1 MQRGSTPLLLIC
13 CASLIETSVF
23 KLCNCQQADFA
34 GVFSF
39 QRCGLTYKTLSATV
53 GIHPTCA
60 EEVVKLHITKRSGE
74 DPTVTGC

>member
-1 MQRGSTPLLLIC
+1 MWLPYAISSKT
-13 CASLIETSVF
+13 SLTNVVELHLNCVSH
-23 KLCNCQQADFA
+23 KLRVC
-34 GVFSF
+34 VFS
-39 QRCGLTYKTLSATV
+39 RCGLTYKTLSATV